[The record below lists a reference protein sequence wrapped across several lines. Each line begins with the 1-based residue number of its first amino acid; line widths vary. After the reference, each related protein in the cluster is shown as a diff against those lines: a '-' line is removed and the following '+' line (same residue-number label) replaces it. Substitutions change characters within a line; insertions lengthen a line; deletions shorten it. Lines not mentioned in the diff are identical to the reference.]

1 MTTEINVESN
11 NNNKSENNLFCR
23 MPRDT
28 FDVLAMF
35 HHDAH
40 AFEIRIWLDWG
51 DR

>member
-1 MTTEINVESN
+1 
-11 NNNKSENNLFCR
+11 

-28 FDVLAMF
+28 FNVLAMF

-51 DR
+51 GSETSQWQEYHD